1 MAVPSRHQQPVKYTA
16 LALPTEQHLSH
27 PLLNLQGKKNYQ
39 ADLCVGAGVVL
50 EVGQFQT
57 I

>member
-1 MAVPSRHQQPVKYTA
+1 MFTYHTPSLTCRA
-16 LALPTEQHLSH
+16 
-27 PLLNLQGKKNYQ
+27 KKTYQ